1 MSTYTRER
9 INISLRTSKSQTNLM
24 LKKRIQSANFTQII
38 KNRLFKGYN
47 RIKFVNSK
55 DFNLALFLSDNPEE
69 KYLPDNVKYNIYY
82 ENKYLN
88 KYKVNSKYASL
99 VLKNSLINQN
109 YRKRKIF
116 KNKSAF
122 FSSIFDVDK
131 THFSP
136 GQKIRKSFLYGID
149 TSKSNINESK
159 KIFENEEEKN
169 IFSKYP
175 FLLFDKMPDNINHP
189 KNLRNYPHYNPKY
202 KQKNKN
208 QQHFLFTLSHQ
219 KDKKVHTFLR
229 PMTPKMNFKK
239 NKINNE
245 SINNSSINN
254 DKNNIISFSCSTTK
268 KNNLNLKKLIN
279 SIKTAKL
286 KRFLL
291 LKSNSKNFYKENK
304 Y

>member
-1 MSTYTRER
+1 MSIYTREKT
-9 INISLRTSKSQTNLM
+9 NNSLTTSKSQKNLI
-24 LKKRIQSANFTQII
+24 LRKRIQSANFTQII

-55 DFNLALFLSDNPEE
+55 DFNLDLFLSDNPEE
-69 KYLPDNVKYNIYY
+69 KYLPDNEKYNIYY

-88 KYKVNSKYASL
+88 KYRKDSKYSSL
-99 VLKNSLINQN
+99 VLKNSLINPN

-116 KNKSAF
+116 KNKSAS
-122 FSSIFDVDK
+122 FSSIFNIDK

-136 GQKIRKSFLYGID
+136 GQKIRKSFLYDINN
-149 TSKSNINESK
+149 SKSNINESK

-175 FLLFDKMPDNINHP
+175 YLLFDKMPDNINHP

-208 QQHFLFTLSHQ
+208 QQYFLFTLSHQ
-219 KDKKVHTFLR
+219 KDKKVHNFFR

-239 NKINNE
+239 NKINYE

-254 DKNNIISFSCSTTK
+254 DKYNLVSFSCSTTK
-268 KNNLNLKKLIN
+268 KNNVNLRKLIN

-291 LKSNSKNFYKENK
+291 KTNTKTIYKEN
-304 Y
+304 